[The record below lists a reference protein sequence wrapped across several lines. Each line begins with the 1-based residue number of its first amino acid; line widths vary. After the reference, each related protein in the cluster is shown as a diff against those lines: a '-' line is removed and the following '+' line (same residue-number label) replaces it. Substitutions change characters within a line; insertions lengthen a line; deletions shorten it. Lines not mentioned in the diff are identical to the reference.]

1 MYILLLLRKCIQLN
15 RTKKGISSLTIK
27 IGVTF
32 WRKKI
37 NRNCLYNVCDILLKH
52 TSPFLKMFV
61 WHNSHVYVIQ
71 NSYLF
76 TSLYDVLPHISSFI
90 RKINVIDNRNIWS
103 MKSSKWVHWCVYI
116 LSFRGLYSYKHIILV
131 TDTLVTD
138 DSYLT
143 LSGFYTSLFHWEKR
157 VFTSS

>member
-1 MYILLLLRKCIQLN
+1 MIFYLDTPHPFLQWYYYISRLFVFKRMS
-15 RTKKGISSLTIK
+15 THSH
-27 IGVTF
+27 
-32 WRKKI
+32 
-37 NRNCLYNVCDILLKH
+37 LYFFKH
-52 TSPFLKMFV
+52 TYIEIIGYFFVICSGSFTNWLDCITCPFVLYGIPT
-61 WHNSHVYVIQ
+61 HSGR
-71 NSYLF
+71 F
-76 TSLYDVLPHISSFI
+76 T
-90 RKINVIDNRNIWS
+90 RKINISAVIDNRNIWS

-143 LSGFYTSLFHWEKR
+143 LSGFYSSLFHWEKR